1 MEIIDRKENPLLN
14 RVEIEFRWN
23 HEGKATPSR
32 VDMLNGIASIEPGS
46 NRDLI
51 VIKDVNTRFGQ
62 SSTTGLGIVYADAES
77 MKVEPD
83 YMHARFSGMRS
94 SSAAPA
100 EEAPAAEEAA
110 AEEPAEEATA
120 EEPAEEAPAAEEAT
134 ADEDGGE
141 A

>member
-23 HEGKATPSR
+23 HEGAATPSR
-32 VDMLNGIASIEPGS
+32 QDMLNAIASIEPGS

-51 VIKDVNTRFGQ
+51 VIKNVNTRFGTG
-62 SSTTGLGIVYADAES
+62 STTGLGIVYSDEKS

-83 YMHARFSGMRS
+83 YMLARYEGMRTS
-94 SSAAPA
+94 NATPAEEAPA
-100 EEAPAAEEAA
+100 EEAPAEEA
-110 AEEPAEEATA
+110 
-120 EEPAEEAPAAEEAT
+120 PAEEAPAEE
-134 ADEDGGE
+134 EEKGGE

>member
-32 VDMLNGIASIEPGS
+32 VDMLNGIATIEPGS

-51 VIKDVNTRFGQ
+51 VIKNVNTRFGQ

-83 YMHARFSGMRS
+83 YMHARFSGIRS

-100 EEAPAAEEAA
+100 EEAPAEEA
-110 AEEPAEEATA
+110 
-120 EEPAEEAPAAEEAT
+120 PAEEAPAAEETAEEES

>member
-62 SSTTGLGIVYADAES
+62 SSTTGLGIVYADADS

-100 EEAPAAEEAA
+100 EEAPAAEEV
-110 AEEPAEEATA
+110 AEEPAEE
-120 EEPAEEAPAAEEAT
+120 EPAAEEAADEEPAEEAT

>member
-14 RVEIEFRWN
+14 RVEIEFRWT
-23 HEGKATPSR
+23 HEGKPTPSR

-51 VIKDVNTRFGQ
+51 VIKDVNTRFGV
-62 SSTTGLGIVYADAES
+62 STTTGLGLVYSDAKS

-83 YMHARFSGMRS
+83 YMHSRYSGMRS
-94 SSAAPA
+94 SSDTPSKS
-100 EEAPAAEEAA
+100 P
-110 AEEPAEEATA
+110 
-120 EEPAEEAPAAEEAT
+120 
-134 ADEDGGE
+134 EDGGE

>member
-23 HEGKATPSR
+23 HDGKPTPSR
-32 VDMLNGIASIEPGS
+32 VDLLNGVAAIEPGS

-51 VIKDVNTRFGQ
+51 VVKAVNTRFGAGT
-62 SSTTGLGIVYADAES
+62 TTGLGLVYSDAKS

-83 YMHARFSGMRS
+83 YMHARYSGMRS
-94 SSAAPA
+94 SNAAPA
-100 EEAPAAEEAA
+100 EEKA
-110 AEEPAEEATA
+110 PAEEAVA
-120 EEPAEEAPAAEEAT
+120 EEK
-134 ADEDGGE
+134 GGE

>member
-23 HEGKATPSR
+23 HEGQATPSR

-62 SSTTGLGIVYADAES
+62 SSTTGLGIVYSDAES

-83 YMHARFSGMRS
+83 YMHARYSGMRS
-94 SSAAPA
+94 SSEAPA
-100 EEAPAAEEAA
+100 EEAPAAEE
-110 AEEPAEEATA
+110 
-120 EEPAEEAPAAEEAT
+120 PAEEAP

>member
-62 SSTTGLGIVYADAES
+62 SSTTGLGIVYADADS

-110 AEEPAEEATA
+110 EEPAEG
-120 EEPAEEAPAAEEAT
+120 EPAAEEAADEEPAEEAT

>member
-23 HEGKATPSR
+23 HDGSATPSR
-32 VDMLNGIASIEPGS
+32 QDMLNGIASIEPGS

-51 VIKDVNTRFGQ
+51 IIKNVNTRFGTG
-62 SSTTGLGIVYADAES
+62 STTGLGIVYADETS

-83 YMHARFSGMRS
+83 YIHARFEGMRT

-100 EEAPAAEEAA
+100 EEAPAEKA
-110 AEEPAEEATA
+110 
-120 EEPAEEAPAAEEAT
+120 PAEEAPAEEAPAEEAP
-134 ADEDGGE
+134 AEDGGE

>member
-51 VIKDVNTRFGQ
+51 VIKNVNTRFGQ

-100 EEAPAAEEAA
+100 EEAPAEEA
-110 AEEPAEEATA
+110 
-120 EEPAEEAPAAEEAT
+120 AEEAPAAEET
-134 ADEDGGE
+134 AEEASAEEDGGE